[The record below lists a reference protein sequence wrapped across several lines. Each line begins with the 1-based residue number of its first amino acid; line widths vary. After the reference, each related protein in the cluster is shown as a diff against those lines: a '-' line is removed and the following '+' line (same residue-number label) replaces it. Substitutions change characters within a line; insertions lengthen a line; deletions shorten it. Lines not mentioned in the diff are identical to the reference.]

1 MPDVAASFQLASLSE
16 KAHKLEACGYGES
29 HRKLTMKWC
38 LYALG
43 GGLGHLV
50 RSLGLA
56 RAAVARGHHVT
67 LLANSA
73 YAPLLPVAVELG
85 PHGAFIEILSSY
97 DRGQVTDFIRQTL
110 RDQAFDVLVV
120 DTFPRGLAGELPEI
134 LPTLS
139 AKKVLVHRDLNPR
152 YVEQADLTRFVE
164 HYDLLLSP
172 GELGP
177 LAEQA
182 HTHRTAPWLIRD
194 FDELLDQPAAW
205 KQLRIDRIDL
215 PVIAVIAAG
224 FPAETQAMSE
234 LAQRL
239 SQSLSDR
246 ANVRLI
252 ALGPLADT
260 PNCPAISLWPTLA
273 AIRGIDLLIGAGGYN
288 TVWEARTTQTP
299 LMAIGRPRMYDRQ
312 DVRLSDLERVAN
324 ESAALTRAV
333 AWVEHNGGQHR
344 EQVPAYENGVHAAV
358 QLIE

>member
-1 MPDVAASFQLASLSE
+1 
-16 KAHKLEACGYGES
+16 
-29 HRKLTMKWC
+29 MKWC

-56 RAAVARGHHVT
+56 RAAVARGHQVT

-73 YAPLLPVAVELG
+73 YAPLLPVFVELG
-85 PHGAFIEILSSY
+85 SLSTFVEIPASF
-97 DRGQVTDFIRQTL
+97 DRGQVTEFIQRTL
-110 RDQAFDVLVV
+110 RDQAFDVFVV

-152 YVEQADLTRFVE
+152 YVEQANLARFVD

-177 LAEQA
+177 LAKFA
-182 HTHRTAPWLIRD
+182 HTHLTAPWLIRD

-239 SQSLSDR
+239 AKSLSDR

-252 ALGPLADT
+252 ALGPLPDT

-273 AIRGIDLLIGAGGYN
+273 AIRGIDLIIGAGGYN

-299 LMAIGRPRMYDRQ
+299 LIAVGRPRMYDRQ
-312 DVRLSDLERVAN
+312 DVRLSDLERVAD
-324 ESAALTRAV
+324 ETEALARAV
-333 AWVEHNGGQHR
+333 AWLENNGGQHR
-344 EQVPAYENGVHAAV
+344 QQVPAYENGVHASV